1 MSNPASEILTI
12 FKHWQDAASGSS
24 PTHVVRGWNGGDF
37 HAEHLHVIKSLA
49 EISRV
54 VDQLEAGGRKVG
66 AHRRGI
72 DLITT
77 ALLNA
82 PYNWAD
88 NGGNNGTMT
97 PHMFDV
103 LEMLESEL
111 DHQGPKLS
119 SGSIDS
125 AKALLDDVL
134 AALDDDGTLPNEVRA
149 HISGVIAVVR
159 GYLDNPGSGTEADLG
174 ESLRQLWIALYA
186 AAGATKDA
194 GARTK
199 FTGFAEKIYYPTVSG
214 FIASLPGLTL
224 TALQLTQGP
233 S

>member
-12 FKHWQDAASGSS
+12 FKQWQDGASGNS

-37 HAEHLHVIKSLA
+37 HTDHLHVIKSLA

-66 AHRRGI
+66 AHRRGV

-82 PYNWAD
+82 PYNWSD
-88 NGGNNGTMT
+88 NGGNQGTMT

-111 DHQGPKLS
+111 DHQAPKLAA
-119 SGSIDS
+119 GSVDG

-134 AALDDDGTLPNEVRA
+134 AVLDDDGTLPDKVRA
-149 HISGVIAVVR
+149 HILGVIAVVR
-159 GYLDNPGSGTEADLG
+159 GYLDNPGSGTEVDLA

-194 GARTK
+194 GAKSK
-199 FTGFAEKIYYPTVSG
+199 FTGFAEKIVYPTVSG
-214 FIASLPGLTL
+214 FVAGLPGLTL
-224 TALQLTQGP
+224 AALQLAQGP